1 MNIEFLGRNFAVSD
15 RVRTHT
21 EEKLERVL
29 KFLDEP
35 IEAHV
40 TLETKKHQ
48 HTAEIHL
55 AHRHGK
61 VHTEETSLQ
70 MMESINTAIDK
81 AEKQA
86 RRAKKKF
93 QDKRRR
99 GAVARDETP
108 HWPVDVVD
116 PQSLRDG
123 AGERR
128 IIKSSR
134 IQIKPM
140 SLEEAALQLDGSRSE
155 FVVFRDAET
164 DLVSVLYR
172 RNDDHFG
179 LISPEF

>member
-1 MNIEFLGRNFAVSD
+1 MRA
-15 RVRTHT
+15 HT
-21 EEKLERVL
+21 AEKLERVL

-35 IEAHV
+35 IETHV

-55 AHRHGK
+55 DHRHGT

-70 MMESINTAIDK
+70 MMESINSAIDK

-86 RRAKKKF
+86 RRAKEKF
-93 QDKRRR
+93 VDKRRR
-99 GAVARDETP
+99 AGSRENGH
-108 HWPVDVVD
+108 HWPIDVVNPKD
-116 PQSLRDG
+116 LRDDG
-123 AGERR
+123 GERR
-128 IIKSSR
+128 IIKSTR

-140 SLEEAALQLDGSRSE
+140 SLEEAALQLEGSRNE

-172 RNDDHFG
+172 RKDENFG
-179 LISPEF
+179 LVSPEF